1 MSPAVHRPRH
11 HRWLAAAVAGA
22 SLSGMAF
29 SGPASAQEP
38 VTCLPG
44 QAASECQLPAWP
56 EDALRTVP
64 SPFGTVEGTTW
75 LDDVTGDAPPGGLD
89 ILSVGIGSVDIAD
102 VVAVRTM
109 DGLLANGRVK
119 RAVRPGRNVL
129 VRVVLDRP
137 LDSIGDGHAG
147 IHVATDID
155 RSRSN
160 NAPAGVDAGQ
170 QPFAGS
176 EDVYTV
182 AYASTNGRT
191 QLLDSD
197 LSKGWYGG
205 DDPFAAAWASPTVL
219 DLLVRPEA
227 MGDGLVVVTFSTAT
241 EGGYD
246 GLALGSAP
254 IPVDGQV
261 GLRPACLEASIANE
275 PFVVKRL
282 VEGRQTL
289 RDVEA
294 PASWRGGA
302 SFPVSGAAL
311 EVLQSLVG
319 RLDEDGDGVAAL
331 PSSVNLFEDGVVIGQ
346 RPDVRLRLDG
356 DTAELALGASGSHGA
371 AMTCCAHS
379 SSLPRAMRRPTPGW
393 LARLRPS
400 SRSCHR
406 SASAGRPASWQGRA
420 SVRVPRCS
428 SPARIPRSRRRRLDQ
443 PAWTRSPRAP
453 RDRRA
458 REARRAT
465 GHRRTTRVSL
475 TPPVKMVS
483 HGGELMTEPCA
494 DGRPAS

>member
-1 MSPAVHRPRH
+1 MSPVVHRPRH
-11 HRWLAAAVAGA
+11 HRWLAAAIAGA

-38 VTCLPG
+38 VACLPG
-44 QAASECQLPAWP
+44 QAASECRLPAWP
-56 EDALRTVP
+56 EDALDTVP
-64 SPFGTVEGTTW
+64 SPFGAVEGTAW
-75 LDDVTGDAPPGGLD
+75 LDDVAGDAPPGGLD

-102 VVAVRTM
+102 VAAVRTM
-109 DGLLANGRVK
+109 DGLLASGKLK

-182 AYASTNGRT
+182 AYASTNGKT

-197 LSKGWYGG
+197 LSKGWYEG

-227 MGDGLVVVTFSTAT
+227 MGDGLVVVTFSTAA

-246 GLALGSAP
+246 SLALGSAP

-261 GLRPACLEASIANE
+261 GLRPICLEASIASE
-275 PFVVKRL
+275 PFMVERL

-319 RLDEDGDGVAAL
+319 RLDEDGDGVVAL

-356 DTAELALGASGSHGA
+356 DTAQLALEIGLIRRGYDVLRAVELA
-371 AMTCCAHS
+371 
-379 SSLPRAMRRPTPGW
+379 PTGDAPADAW
-393 LARLRPS
+393 LARAAEAFVEVMPPFRVGRRAGLLVGEAIGTCTSLLVAGPDPEVE
-400 SRSCHR
+400 
-406 SASAGRPASWQGRA
+406 AAPAGSAG
-420 SVRVPRCS
+420 
-428 SPARIPRSRRRRLDQ
+428 LDSE
-443 PAWTRSPRAP
+443 PTSAP
-453 RDRRA
+453 
-458 REARRAT
+458 
-465 GHRRTTRVSL
+465 
-475 TPPVKMVS
+475 
-483 HGGELMTEPCA
+483 
-494 DGRPAS
+494 